1 MVCLCHCFSCNFQS
15 LKFTEVSISHGVPE
29 FLEHPCAKALCQ
41 DGKHLCLSLSAPY
54 VCRYFGDRILTVPG
68 MAGFWRSQMV
78 RFHQSHQ
85 LTANPQNLPKVLTF
99 GGKMREENWFT
110 QASRKV
116 QTVLNRIDQ
125 FDKSFMLEYIQNQ
138 NVIPRLCPV
147 AR

>member
-41 DGKHLCLSLSAPY
+41 DGKHLLLESLCPVCLPLFWRSHPDSAWD
-54 VCRYFGDRILTVPG
+54 G
-68 MAGFWRSQMV
+68 GFWRSQMV

-99 GGKMREENWFT
+99 GGKMREEN
-110 QASRKV
+110 
-116 QTVLNRIDQ
+116 
-125 FDKSFMLEYIQNQ
+125 
-138 NVIPRLCPV
+138 
-147 AR
+147 